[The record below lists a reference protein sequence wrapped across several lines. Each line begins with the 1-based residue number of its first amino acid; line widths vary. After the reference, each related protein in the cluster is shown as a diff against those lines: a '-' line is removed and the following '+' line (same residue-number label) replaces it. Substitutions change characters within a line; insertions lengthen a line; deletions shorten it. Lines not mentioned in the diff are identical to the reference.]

1 MSEDVYNIAEFKN
14 QLGEATAH
22 LEAGEPL
29 LLAKR
34 NIPFARITPL
44 GKRRNMTQI
53 GFGKKTTRIL
63 GDVVSPA
70 APESDYECL
79 NGNPVA

>member
-1 MSEDVYNIAEFKN
+1 
-14 QLGEATAH
+14 
-22 LEAGEPL
+22 
-29 LLAKR
+29 
-34 NIPFARITPL
+34 
-44 GKRRNMTQI
+44 MTQI

>member
-1 MSEDVYNIAEFKN
+1 MSEDVYNIADFKN

-34 NIPFARITPL
+34 NVPFARVTPL
-44 GKRRNMTQI
+44 AKRKNTTKI
-53 GFGKKTTRIL
+53 GFASRTTRIL

-70 APESDYECL
+70 APESDYDCL
-79 NGNPVA
+79 EGNPVA